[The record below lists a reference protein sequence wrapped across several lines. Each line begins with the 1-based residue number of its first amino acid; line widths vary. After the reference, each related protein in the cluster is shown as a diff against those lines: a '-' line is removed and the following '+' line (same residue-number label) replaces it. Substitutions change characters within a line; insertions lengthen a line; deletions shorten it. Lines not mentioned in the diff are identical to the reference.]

1 MQFMNNGAEMTEK
14 VKNREVWL
22 QIKMEENM
30 SILANYLAQLIKAQL
45 NGEKP
50 VSVPEEI
57 QVEDLI
63 HLSCKNHMEYLVM
76 GALLKTDG
84 ISEEIQGILRSH
96 VMRSIVRTTTQIMDL
111 KEIIR
116 RFEEK
121 KIVNQPMKGAQMKF
135 IYPSP
140 EMREMSDIDILI
152 RHDCM
157 DRAAEELKDMGYVL
171 EQAIEHHDIYV
182 KEPFMVVEAHR
193 AMYDKTVD
201 NNQYEYFSNFSK
213 AILKKGYKYTYDFN
227 DEDFYIY
234 MIAHMAKHFYVKGC
248 GVRNLVD
255 IYVYLKAKEDVL
267 NHKYV
272 EEELKKLG
280 LSTFTKHMEKLAF
293 AWLDQKPFTEFQQQ
307 VFDYMLDSGIYGK
320 DENGIWN
327 KFSEFKMKGKE
338 VSKFRLKLWYF
349 FPPIVY
355 MAEYYPWIEGKPFLL
370 PIAWGI
376 RACRGI
382 FMRKGTDK
390 RKMIHEIEQ
399 EQVQVYKNIYQEMQ
413 LHFK

>member
-1 MQFMNNGAEMTEK
+1 MRWHFMQFMNNGAEMTEK

-171 EQAIEHHDIYV
+171 EQAIKHHDIYV

-280 LSTFTKHMEKLAF
+280 LSTFTKHMEKLAQF
-293 AWLDQKPFTEFQQQ
+293 
-307 VFDYMLDSGIYGK
+307 
-320 DENGIWN
+320 
-327 KFSEFKMKGKE
+327 
-338 VSKFRLKLWYF
+338 FRL
-349 FPPIVY
+349 
-355 MAEYYPWIEGKPFLL
+355 
-370 PIAWGI
+370 
-376 RACRGI
+376 
-382 FMRKGTDK
+382 
-390 RKMIHEIEQ
+390 
-399 EQVQVYKNIYQEMQ
+399 
-413 LHFK
+413 

>member
-1 MQFMNNGAEMTEK
+1 
-14 VKNREVWL
+14 
-22 QIKMEENM
+22 M
-30 SILANYLAQLIKAQL
+30 SILSNYLAQLIKAQL

-50 VSVPEEI
+50 AHVPENI
-57 QVEDLI
+57 KVEDLI
-63 HLSCKNHMEYLVM
+63 HLAGKNHMVYLIS
-76 GALLKTDG
+76 GALLKADG
-84 ISEEIQGILRSH
+84 LSDEVQNTLRSH
-96 VMRSIVRTTTQIMDL
+96 VMRSIVQTTTQVMEL

-121 KIVNQPMKGAQMKF
+121 NIVSQPMKGALMKF

-157 DRAAEELKDMGYVL
+157 ERAAEELKDMGYVL
-171 EQAIEHHDIYV
+171 EQAIKHHDIYV
-182 KEPFMVVEAHR
+182 KPPFMVVEAHR

-213 AILKKGYKYTYDFN
+213 AILMDGYTCTYDFN
-227 DEDFYIY
+227 ANDFYIY

-255 IYVYLKAKEDVL
+255 IYVYLNEKGKELDL
-267 NHKYV
+267 KYV
-272 EEELKKLG
+272 ETELEKLG
-280 LSTFTKHMEKLAF
+280 LAVFTKHMEQLAF
-293 AWLDQKPFTEFQQQ
+293 TWLDEKPFTEFQQQ

-327 KFSEFKMKGKE
+327 KFSEVKLKDRE
-338 VSKFRLKLWYF
+338 VSKLRLKSWYF
-349 FPPIVY
+349 FPPVAY
-355 MAEYYPWIEGKPFLL
+355 MAEYYPWIEEKPFLL

-382 FMRKGTDK
+382 FMKKGTDK
-390 RKMIHEIEQ
+390 RKMLHDIEQ

>member
-1 MQFMNNGAEMTEK
+1 
-14 VKNREVWL
+14 
-22 QIKMEENM
+22 M

-45 NGEKP
+45 TGEKP
-50 VSVPEEI
+50 ASVPKEI

-76 GALLKTDG
+76 GALLKADG
-84 ISEEIQGILRSH
+84 ISEEIQEILRAH
-96 VMRSIVRTTTQIMDL
+96 VMRSIVRTTTQIMEL
-111 KEIIR
+111 KEILH
-116 RFEEK
+116 RFEAK
-121 KIVNQPMKGAQMKF
+121 QIVSQPMKGAWMKF

-171 EQAIEHHDIYV
+171 EQAIKHHDIYV
-182 KEPFMVVEAHR
+182 KPPFMVVEAHR

-213 AILKKGYKYTYDFN
+213 AILKDGYTCTYDFN
-227 DEDFYIY
+227 VNDFYIY

-255 IYVYLKAKEDVL
+255 IYVYLNEKGEELDR
-267 NHKYV
+267 KYV
-272 EEELKKLG
+272 EAELEKLG
-280 LSTFTKHMEKLAF
+280 LAVFTKHMEQLAF
-293 AWLDQKPFTEFQQQ
+293 TWLDEKPFTEFQQQ

-327 KFSEFKMKGKE
+327 KFSEVKMKDRE

-349 FPPIVY
+349 FPPIAY
-355 MAEYYPWIEGKPFLL
+355 MTEYYPWIEKKPFLL
-370 PIAWGI
+370 PVAWGI

-382 FMRKGTDK
+382 FMKKGTDK
-390 RKMIHEIEQ
+390 RKMLHDIEQ

>member
-1 MQFMNNGAEMTEK
+1 MRWHFMQFMNNGAEMTEK

-171 EQAIEHHDIYV
+171 EQAIKHHDIYV

-255 IYVYLKAKEDVL
+255 IYVYLNAKEDVL

-280 LSTFTKHMEKLAF
+280 LSTFTKHMEKLAV

-349 FPPIVY
+349 FPPVVY

-370 PIAWGI
+370 SNCVGNPGMQ
-376 RACRGI
+376 RN
-382 FMRKGTDK
+382 FYEK
-390 RKMIHEIEQ
+390 RDR
-399 EQVQVYKNIYQEMQ
+399 
-413 LHFK
+413 

>member
-171 EQAIEHHDIYV
+171 EQAIKHHDIYV

-193 AMYDKTVD
+193 AMYDKPVD

-213 AILKKGYKYTYDFN
+213 AILKEGYKYTYDFN

-255 IYVYLKAKEDVL
+255 IYVYLNAKEDVL

-327 KFSEFKMKGKE
+327 SFLN
-338 VSKFRLKLWYF
+338 LK
-349 FPPIVY
+349 
-355 MAEYYPWIEGKPFLL
+355 
-370 PIAWGI
+370 
-376 RACRGI
+376 
-382 FMRKGTDK
+382 
-390 RKMIHEIEQ
+390 
-399 EQVQVYKNIYQEMQ
+399 
-413 LHFK
+413 

>member
-1 MQFMNNGAEMTEK
+1 
-14 VKNREVWL
+14 
-22 QIKMEENM
+22 M

-84 ISEEIQGILRSH
+84 ISEDIQGILRSH

-171 EQAIEHHDIYV
+171 EQAIKHHDIYV

-213 AILKKGYKYTYDFN
+213 AILKEGYTYTYDFN

-255 IYVYLKAKEDVL
+255 IYVYLNAKEDVL

-327 KFSEFKMKGKE
+327 KFSEFKMKGNSAIAADK
-338 VSKFRLKLWYF
+338 VSPFCTASLISSRADLNVLFSVCSANIFSASMTVTPAFNTLSNCRQKTLSSRTLTA
-349 FPPIVY
+349 FPI
-355 MAEYYPWIEGKPFLL
+355 
-370 PIAWGI
+370 
-376 RACRGI
+376 
-382 FMRKGTDK
+382 
-390 RKMIHEIEQ
+390 
-399 EQVQVYKNIYQEMQ
+399 
-413 LHFK
+413 

>member
-1 MQFMNNGAEMTEK
+1 
-14 VKNREVWL
+14 
-22 QIKMEENM
+22 M
-30 SILANYLAQLIKAQL
+30 SILSNYLAQLIKAQL

-50 VSVPEEI
+50 AHVPENI
-57 QVEDLI
+57 KVEDLI
-63 HLSCKNHMEYLVM
+63 HLAGKNHMVYLIS
-76 GALLKTDG
+76 GALLKADG
-84 ISEEIQGILRSH
+84 LSDEVQNTLRSH
-96 VMRSIVRTTTQIMDL
+96 VMRSIVQTTTQVMEL

-121 KIVNQPMKGAQMKF
+121 NIVSQPMKGAQMKF

-157 DRAAEELKDMGYVL
+157 ERAAEELKDMGYVL
-171 EQAIEHHDIYV
+171 EQAIKHHDIYV
-182 KEPFMVVEAHR
+182 KPPFMVVEAHR

-213 AILKKGYKYTYDFN
+213 AILMDGYTCTYDFN
-227 DEDFYIY
+227 ANDFYIY

-255 IYVYLKAKEDVL
+255 IYVYLNEKGKELDL
-267 NHKYV
+267 KYV
-272 EEELKKLG
+272 ETELEKLG
-280 LSTFTKHMEKLAF
+280 LAVFTKHMEQLAF
-293 AWLDQKPFTEFQQQ
+293 TWLDEKPFTEFQQQ

-327 KFSEFKMKGKE
+327 KFSEVKLKDRE
-338 VSKFRLKLWYF
+338 VSKLRLKSWYF
-349 FPPIVY
+349 FPPVAY
-355 MAEYYPWIEGKPFLL
+355 MAEYYPWIEEKPFLL

-382 FMRKGTDK
+382 FMKKGTDK
-390 RKMIHEIEQ
+390 RKMLHDIEQ

>member
-1 MQFMNNGAEMTEK
+1 
-14 VKNREVWL
+14 
-22 QIKMEENM
+22 M
-30 SILANYLAQLIKAQL
+30 SILSNYLAQLIKAQL

-50 VSVPEEI
+50 AHVPENI
-57 QVEDLI
+57 KVEDLI
-63 HLSCKNHMEYLVM
+63 HLAGKNHMVYLIS
-76 GALLKTDG
+76 GALLKADG
-84 ISEEIQGILRSH
+84 LSDEVQNTLRSH
-96 VMRSIVRTTTQIMDL
+96 VMRSIVQTTTQVMEL

-121 KIVNQPMKGAQMKF
+121 NIVSQPMKGALMKF

-157 DRAAEELKDMGYVL
+157 ERAAEELKDMGYVL
-171 EQAIEHHDIYV
+171 EQAIKHHDIYV
-182 KEPFMVVEAHR
+182 KPPFMVVEAHR

-213 AILKKGYKYTYDFN
+213 AILMDGYTCTYDFN
-227 DEDFYIY
+227 ANDFYIY

-255 IYVYLKAKEDVL
+255 IYVYLNEKGKELDL
-267 NHKYV
+267 KYV
-272 EEELKKLG
+272 ETELEKLG
-280 LSTFTKHMEKLAF
+280 LAVFTKHMEQLAF
-293 AWLDQKPFTEFQQQ
+293 TWLDEKPFTEFQQQ

-327 KFSEFKMKGKE
+327 KFSEVKLKDRE
-338 VSKFRLKLWYF
+338 VSKLRLKSWFF
-349 FPPIVY
+349 FPPVAY
-355 MAEYYPWIEGKPFLL
+355 MAEYYPWIEEKPFLL

-382 FMRKGTDK
+382 FMKKGTDK
-390 RKMIHEIEQ
+390 RKMLHDIEQ